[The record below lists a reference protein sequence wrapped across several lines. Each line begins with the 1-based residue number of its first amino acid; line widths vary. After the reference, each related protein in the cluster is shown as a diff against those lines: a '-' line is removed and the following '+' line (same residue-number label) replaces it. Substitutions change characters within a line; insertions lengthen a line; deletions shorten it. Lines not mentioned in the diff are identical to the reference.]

1 MRKLLSANGRYL
13 IKNRLFWIE
22 ILFCIVF
29 SGWIMFANYS
39 PEIQASAEPIHLES
53 PFFIMYQILSIVF
66 ASAISLIVGTEYSDG
81 TLRNKLI
88 IGHTRTEIY
97 FSILVSML
105 VTSLLAIVAHG
116 IVSYGIGYFLFG
128 AFQISAGELACAILC
143 AIFANFVFT
152 TLFVAIALNCS
163 NKSISV
169 VVSILSSIVIIV
181 VSNIARSKL
190 LEPETTYDGI
200 VITANGVEFGNI
212 IQNPNYVTGMAR
224 KLYEGL
230 CNILPTGQLMQIQS
244 LEFSHWPYWLLA
256 SIVLCVVLTFVGY
269 LLFRKKDIN

>member
-181 VSNIARSKL
+181 VSNIDRSKL

-230 CNILPTGQLMQIQS
+230 YNILPTGQLMQIQS

>member
-230 CNILPTGQLMQIQS
+230 YNILPTGQLMQIQS